1 MVMNLFST
9 MVNNIKTFLN
19 SPQSDVSPVSTDFSD
34 IKVPKLYGSYSKR
47 QQAKVVAFIRKG
59 NSLRSAE
66 KLFGIPKSTLH
77 CWLKKLDSSPKESTN
92 ISTKSPEAFHLK
104 NLLKKENTYSKSN
117 DIHFSDQK
125 NHINKE
131 EKLLPEN
138 DACLEEKFIIEFLRS
153 KEGVDLIAKAYN
165 ISVND
170 FIFFVSNL
178 KKRVNVKEEEKQSFC
193 VIQNQVTQSKH
204 MSGNDSEINNN
215 NAYECCNNYKR
226 AHVYDSDSDSKI
238 KLKKPRKIS
247 EGEYSSGLILKSIVQ
262 MQNYT
267 SNQHN
272 SQLSY
277 SNPENSLPAFTNKT
291 DDIPIYMKPC
301 NESKLHSLEEKTVEL
316 HLGHSTINCNKETS
330 KELHLGHSTIN
341 CNNEDSKEIN
351 RTNSEKELMALVA
364 GENIT
369 ADELCKDLNF
379 SDLRNWV
386 DNESWYTDQ
395 YLKYFRINPSHL
407 YSTVAH
413 VL

>member
-9 MVNNIKTFLN
+9 MVNNIKTFLS

-66 KLFGIPKSTLH
+66 RLFGIPKSTLH
-77 CWLKKLDSSPKESTN
+77 CWLKKLDSSPKEATN
-92 ISTKSPEAFHLK
+92 ILTKSPEAFHLK

-138 DACLEEKFIIEFLRS
+138 DACSEEKFIIEFLRS

-193 VIQNQVTQSKH
+193 
-204 MSGNDSEINNN
+204 
-215 NAYECCNNYKR
+215 
-226 AHVYDSDSDSKI
+226 AHIYDSDSDSKI
-238 KLKKPRKIS
+238 ILKKPRKVS
-247 EGEYSSGLILKSIVQ
+247 EGEYSAGLVLKNIVQ

-277 SNPENSLPAFTNKT
+277 SNPENSLPTFTNKT

-301 NESKLHSLEEKTVEL
+301 NESKVHSLEEKTVEL
-316 HLGHSTINCNKETS
+316 HLE
-330 KELHLGHSTIN
+330 HSTIN
-341 CNNEDSKEIN
+341 CNNEASIEIN

-395 YLKYFRINPSHL
+395 YLKYFRINSSHL

>member
-193 VIQNQVTQSKH
+193 
-204 MSGNDSEINNN
+204 
-215 NAYECCNNYKR
+215 